1 MAGKNRYYRRSK
13 ISEARL
19 RQVVRLF
26 AMDVTATDTAELSGL
41 SLRSTNTIY
50 QRILVRM
57 AQACAAQS
65 PYEGEL
71 QADKSYFG
79 PNRICGKRG
88 RGAGSKAIVFSLLKR
103 GNCVYTEIVPD
114 ASNATL
120 QAIICCKVDP
130 NSVIHTDGW
139 RVITA
144 WWISG
149 LIGISGSIMET
160 MNLSGAQSMSMEL
173 SPSGAMPSI
182 AWLSSM

>member
-13 ISEARL
+13 ISEAKF

-71 QADKSYFG
+71 QADKSTWAPIAFVASAG
-79 PNRICGKRG
+79 VEQEAKRSSLVCSSAVTASTP
-88 RGAGSKAIVFSLLKR
+88 RSSQTPPMPRCKPSSAARSTPTALSTPMAG
-103 GNCVYTEIVPD
+103 G
-114 ASNATL
+114 
-120 QAIICCKVDP
+120 
-130 NSVIHTDGW
+130 
-139 RVITA
+139 VITA

-149 LIGISGSIMET
+149 LIGISGSIME
-160 MNLSGAQSMSMEL
+160 Q
-173 SPSGAMPSI
+173 
-182 AWLSSM
+182 